1 MSIPQSSLL
10 QPLRSPPPLS
20 AHAEGNLHQGR
31 KEGADRMN
39 IRLSN
44 GVTIQNDFEVKQGA
58 QLIIG
63 NDNN

>member
-1 MSIPQSSLL
+1 
-10 QPLRSPPPLS
+10 
-20 AHAEGNLHQGR
+20 
-31 KEGADRMN
+31 MN